1 MVACMS
7 EGSQPTIWS
16 LPSMLGS
23 LLLRLLGGPA
33 TSAMLAD
40 SLRPQANT
48 GLLRKLLLSAAL
60 LIGVLTA
67 SSAAVSAAML
77 CVSPLAMLV
86 AAPLLSLLARLVASR
101 TSCCKGGDSA
111 SLQ

>member
-1 MVACMS
+1 
-7 EGSQPTIWS
+7 
-16 LPSMLGS
+16 MLGS

-33 TSAMLAD
+33 TSAMAAV

-48 GLLRKLLLSAAL
+48 GLLRALPLSLAL
-60 LIGVLTA
+60 LTGAFTA

-77 CVSPLAMLV
+77 CVSPLATLV
-86 AAPLLSLLARLVASR
+86 AAPLLSLLARFDASR

-111 SLQ
+111 SLQHARGAPVPDNSVETQE